1 MTEPARRFY
10 KTAAAVE
17 RDGGFA
23 VSLDQ
28 RTLRTPKGAL
38 FIAPTRALA
47 DAVAAEWN
55 AQDEHIRPAT
65 MPLTQLALAAIDT
78 TDERRATLAQ
88 DLAKYAETDLI
99 CHRAD
104 APEALVERQSAAW
117 DPIVAW
123 AEERFQFPLPVVAGV
138 IPAGVPQQQLAV
150 LEREIGALDDF
161 RRTALAQA
169 ISLAGS
175 AMIGFALLEGRIDA
189 GQAYAAAALDD
200 EWSLERWGEDEEARA
215 RLDRLRGSLDAVGRF
230 VAALA

>member
-1 MTEPARRFY
+1 VTEPTRRFY
-10 KTAAAVE
+10 KTAAAIE
-17 RDGGFA
+17 RDGGFV

-38 FIAPTRALA
+38 LIAPTRALA
-47 DAVAAEWN
+47 EAIAQEWS

-65 MPLTQLALAAIDT
+65 MPVTQLAFVAIDT
-78 TDERRATLAQ
+78 PAERRATLAQ
-88 DLAKYAETDLI
+88 DLAKYAETDLV

-123 AEERFQFPLPVVAGV
+123 AEQRFQIPLPVVAGV
-138 IPAGVPQQQLAV
+138 IPAGVPQQHLAV

-189 GQAYAAAALDD
+189 GQAYAAAALDE

-215 RLDRLRGSLDAVGRF
+215 RLDRLRANLDAVGRF
-230 VAALA
+230 VAALT